1 MFNIFRQLRCCWAEA
16 TGNPLRFAKLLKA
29 LRFLVSLQRNV
40 CTIGCLV
47 FIAPALAQQALITA
61 KPVTTKPKSGI
72 EFASADI
79 RAMQAD
85 DFANPGMLWVARGE
99 KMWNAPAGRS
109 NKSCAA
115 CHQDAASSMKAVA
128 ARYPRIDKPTGKV
141 INIEG
146 RINNCRERNQSAD
159 PLQYESEEL
168 LALTAY
174 VAHQSRGMPVAVEVN
189 AANRPHL
196 ERGRDIY
203 YRRQGQM
210 NLACVHCHEQ
220 NAGRKLLAETI
231 SEGHG
236 NAYPAYRL
244 EWQAAGSLHRRLRAC
259 YYGVRAVMPAFG
271 SEELLDLELY
281 LARRS
286 TGLTVETP
294 GVRR

>member
-1 MFNIFRQLRCCWAEA
+1 MHFLLSSLRNASVIGSMMLA
-16 TGNPLRFAKLLKA
+16 
-29 LRFLVSLQRNV
+29 VSV
-40 CTIGCLV
+40 PG
-47 FIAPALAQQALITA
+47 LAQQ
-61 KPVTTKPKSGI
+61 PVPATKPKSGI

-99 KMWNAPAGRS
+99 KLWNAPAGRN
-109 NKSCAA
+109 NKACAS
-115 CHQDAASSMKAVA
+115 CHQEAASSMKGVA
-128 ARYPRIDKPTGKV
+128 ARYPRVDAATGKV

-146 RINNCRERNQSAD
+146 RINSCRERNQ
-159 PLQYESEEL
+159 
-168 LALTAY
+168 TAY
-174 VAHQSRGMPVAVEVN
+174 VAHQSRGMPVAVTAD
-189 AANRPHL
+189 AANRPQL

-203 YRRQGQM
+203 YRRQGQI
-210 NLACVHCHEQ
+210 NLACVNCHEQ

-244 EWQAAGSLHRRLRAC
+244 EWQATGSLHRRLRAC

-271 SEELLDLELY
+271 SDELLDLELY
-281 LARRS
+281 LARRA

>member
-1 MFNIFRQLRCCWAEA
+1 MNLLPPIVLMFAA
-16 TGNPLRFAKLLKA
+16 TLGGGVFA
-29 LRFLVSLQRNV
+29 VEPQR
-40 CTIGCLV
+40 L
-47 FIAPALAQQALITA
+47 PA
-61 KPVTTKPKSGI
+61 PKSGI
-72 EFASADI
+72 AYAGADI

-99 KMWNAPAGRS
+99 KLWKTPAGLS

-115 CHQDAASSMKAVA
+115 CHQDASSSMKGIA
-128 ARYPRIDKPTGKV
+128 ARYPRIDAASGKV

-146 RINNCRERNQSAD
+146 RINNCRERNQTAE

-174 VAHQSRGMPVAVEVN
+174 VAQQSRGMPVAVVAD

-196 ERGRDIY
+196 DRGRDIY

-210 NLACVHCHEQ
+210 NLACTHCHEQ
-220 NAGRKLLAETI
+220 NAGRKLLADTI

-244 EWQAAGSLHRRLRAC
+244 EWQAIGSLHRRLRAC
-259 YYGVRAVMPAFG
+259 YYGVRTVMPAFG
-271 SEELLDLELY
+271 SDELLDLELY
-281 LARRS
+281 LARRA

>member
-1 MFNIFRQLRCCWAEA
+1 MTRRFPPGSLIALPTLLLIPLLTMYCAAA
-16 TGNPLRFAKLLKA
+16 TA
-29 LRFLVSLQRNV
+29 
-40 CTIGCLV
+40 
-47 FIAPALAQQALITA
+47 AQ
-61 KPVTTKPKSGI
+61 PPRSGI
-72 EFASADI
+72 SYAGADV
-79 RAMQAD
+79 RALQVD

-99 KMWNAPAGRS
+99 KLWNTAAGRS

-115 CHQDAASSMKAVA
+115 CHQDAASSMKGVA
-128 ARYPRIDKPTGKV
+128 TRYPRIDVASGKLV
-141 INIEG
+141 NIEG
-146 RINNCRERNQSAD
+146 RINRCRERNQSAD

-174 VAHQSRGMPVAVEVN
+174 VAHQSRGMPVAVVVD

-196 ERGRDIY
+196 ERGRDTY

-210 NLACVHCHEQ
+210 NLACVNCHEQ

-244 EWQAAGSLHRRLRAC
+244 EWQATGSLHRRLRAC

-271 SEELLDLELY
+271 SDELLDLELY
-281 LARRS
+281 LARRAA
-286 TGLTVETP
+286 GLTVETP

>member
-1 MFNIFRQLRCCWAEA
+1 MFNIFRRQWHCWAEA
-16 TGNPLRFAKLLKA
+16 TGNPLRFAKLLKRM
-29 LRFLVSLQRNV
+29 RFLLSPLRNV
-40 CTIGCLV
+40 CVIGYVMLTV
-47 FIAPALAQQALITA
+47 PALAQQA
-61 KPVTTKPKSGI
+61 VTTAKPKSGI

-99 KMWNAPAGRS
+99 KMWNAPAGRN

-115 CHQDAASSMKAVA
+115 CHQDASSSMKGAA
-128 ARYPRIDKPTGKV
+128 ARYPRIDTATGKV

-146 RINNCRERNQSAD
+146 RINACRERNQAAD

-174 VAHQSRGMPVAVEVN
+174 VAHQSRGMPVAVVAD

-210 NLACVHCHEQ
+210 NLACTHCHEQ
-220 NAGRKLLAETI
+220 NAGRKLLAETL

-244 EWQAAGSLHRRLRAC
+244 EWQATGSLHRRLRAC

-271 SEELLDLELY
+271 SDELLDLELY
-281 LARRS
+281 LAKRS
-286 TGLTVETP
+286 TGLMVETP

>member
-1 MFNIFRQLRCCWAEA
+1 MRRVV
-16 TGNPLRFAKLLKA
+16 KLLKW
-29 LRFLVSLQRNV
+29 LCFLLSPRCNACIMV
-40 CTIGCLV
+40 CAVLGT
-47 FIAPALAQQALITA
+47 PAFAQQAVT
-61 KPVTTKPKSGI
+61 TTKPRSGI

-79 RAMQAD
+79 RAMQLD

-99 KMWNAPAGRS
+99 KLWNAPAGRS
-109 NKSCAA
+109 DKSCAA
-115 CHQDAASSMKAVA
+115 CHQDAASSMKGVA
-128 ARYPRIDKPTGKV
+128 ARYPRIDAARGKLV
-141 INIEG
+141 NIEG
-146 RINNCRERNQSAD
+146 RIQRCRERNQNAD

-168 LALTAY
+168 LALTSY
-174 VAHQSRGMPVAVEVN
+174 VAYQSRGMPVAVAAD

-210 NLACVHCHEQ
+210 NLACVHCHGQ

-244 EWQAAGSLHRRLRAC
+244 EWQSTGSLHRRLRAC
-259 YYGVRAVMPAFG
+259 YYGVRAEMPAFG
-271 SEELLDLELY
+271 SDELLDLELY
-281 LARRS
+281 LARRA

>member
-1 MFNIFRQLRCCWAEA
+1 MACLI
-16 TGNPLRFAKLLKA
+16 GYVA
-29 LRFLVSLQRNV
+29 LTL
-40 CTIGCLV
+40 
-47 FIAPALAQQALITA
+47 PALAQQAAT
-61 KPVTTKPKSGI
+61 TTKPKSGI

-79 RAMQAD
+79 RAMQSD

-99 KMWNAPAGRS
+99 KMWNAPTGRS
-109 NKSCAA
+109 NKSCAT
-115 CHQDAASSMKAVA
+115 CHQEAASSMKGVA
-128 ARYPRIDKPTGKV
+128 TRYPRIDIATGKL

-146 RINNCRERNQSAD
+146 RVNACHERHQDASS
-159 PLQYESEEL
+159 LQYESEEL

-174 VAHQSRGMPVAVEVN
+174 VAHQSRGMPVAVV
-189 AANRPHL
+189 ADADNRPHL
-196 ERGRDIY
+196 ERGREIY

-210 NLACVHCHEQ
+210 NLACTHCHEQ

-244 EWQAAGSLHRRLRAC
+244 EWQATGSLHRRLRAC

-271 SEELLDLELY
+271 SDELLDLELY
-281 LARRS
+281 LARRAI
-286 TGLTVETP
+286 GLTVETP

>member
-1 MFNIFRQLRCCWAEA
+1 M
-16 TGNPLRFAKLLKA
+16 
-29 LRFLVSLQRNV
+29 RFLLSPWRNAGV
-40 CTIGCLV
+40 ICCVVLS
-47 FIAPALAQQALITA
+47 APALAQQAITTA
-61 KPVTTKPKSGI
+61 KPKSGI

-99 KMWNAPAGRS
+99 KMWSALAGRS

-115 CHQDAASSMKAVA
+115 CHQDAASSMKGVS
-128 ARYPRIDKPTGKV
+128 ARYPRIDTTTGKV

-146 RINNCRERNQSAD
+146 RINTCRERNQTAD

-174 VAHQSRGMPVAVEVN
+174 VAHQSRGMPVAVAAD

-196 ERGRDIY
+196 DRGREIY

-210 NLACVHCHEQ
+210 NLACVNCHEQ

-244 EWQAAGSLHRRLRAC
+244 EWQATGSLHRRLRAC
-259 YYGVRAVMPAFG
+259 YYGVRAEMPAFG
-271 SEELLDLELY
+271 SDELLDLELY
-281 LARRS
+281 LARRA
-286 TGLTVETP
+286 TGLNVETP

>member
-1 MFNIFRQLRCCWAEA
+1 M
-16 TGNPLRFAKLLKA
+16 
-29 LRFLVSLQRNV
+29 
-40 CTIGCLV
+40 
-47 FIAPALAQQALITA
+47 LAGAADKNL
-61 KPVTTKPKSGI
+61 PRSGSS
-72 EFASADI
+72 FASADI

-99 KMWNAPAGRS
+99 KLWNAPAGRN
-109 NKSCAA
+109 NKSCAS
-115 CHQDAASSMKAVA
+115 CHQDAPTTMKGVA
-128 ARYPRIDKPTGKV
+128 ARYPRVDAATGKV

-146 RINNCRERNQSAD
+146 HINACRERNQAAD

-174 VAHQSRGMPVAVEVN
+174 VAHQSRGMAVAVV
-189 AANRPHL
+189 ADASNRPQL

-203 YRRQGQM
+203 YRRQGQI
-210 NLACVHCHEQ
+210 NLACVNCHEH

-244 EWQAAGSLHRRLRAC
+244 EWQAVGSLHRRLRAC

-271 SEELLDLELY
+271 SDELLDLELY
-281 LARRS
+281 LARRAG
-286 TGLTVETP
+286 GLSVETP
-294 GVRR
+294 GIRR

>member
-1 MFNIFRQLRCCWAEA
+1 MCF
-16 TGNPLRFAKLLKA
+16 LLSP
-29 LRFLVSLQRNV
+29 RRNV
-40 CTIGCLV
+40 RVIGCVLAAV
-47 FIAPALAQQALITA
+47 VLAVPAFAQQ
-61 KPVTTKPKSGI
+61 PRSGI

-85 DFANPGMLWVARGE
+85 DFANPGMLWVTRGE
-99 KMWNAPAGRS
+99 KLWNAPAGRS

-115 CHQDAASSMKAVA
+115 CHQDAVSSMKGVA
-128 ARYPRIDKPTGKV
+128 ARYPRIDTATGKV
-141 INIEG
+141 TNLEG
-146 RINNCRERNQSAD
+146 RVNTCREQNQTAQ

-174 VAHQSRGMPVAVEVN
+174 VAHQSRGMPVAVT
-189 AANRPHL
+189 ADAGNRLPL
-196 ERGRDIY
+196 ERGREIY
-203 YRRQGQM
+203 HRRQGQM
-210 NLACVHCHEQ
+210 NLACVNCHEQ

-244 EWQAAGSLHRRLRAC
+244 EWQAAGSLQRRLRAC

-271 SEELLDLELY
+271 SDELLDLELY
-281 LARRS
+281 LARRAA
-286 TGLTVETP
+286 GLTVETP

>member
-1 MFNIFRQLRCCWAEA
+1 MFSIFRQRRRCWAEA
-16 TGNPLRFAKLLKA
+16 TGNALRCAKLLKRM
-29 LRFLVSLQRNV
+29 RFLVSLQRYV
-40 CTIGCLV
+40 CAICCLV
-47 FIAPALAQQALITA
+47 SITPALAQQA
-61 KPVTTKPKSGI
+61 VTMTKPKSGI
-72 EFASADI
+72 EFAGADI

-99 KMWNAPAGRS
+99 KMWSTPAGRS
-109 NKSCAA
+109 NKSCAT
-115 CHQDAASSMKAVA
+115 CHQDAASSMKGIA
-128 ARYPRIDKPTGKV
+128 ARYPRIDTVMGKLV
-141 INIEG
+141 NIEG
-146 RINNCRERNQSAD
+146 RINRCRERNQNAD

-174 VAHQSRGMPVAVEVN
+174 VAHQSRGMPLAVMAD

-236 NAYPAYRL
+236 NGYPAYRL

-271 SEELLDLELY
+271 SDELLDLELY
-281 LARRS
+281 LARRA

>member
-1 MFNIFRQLRCCWAEA
+1 MNFLPPIVLMFAATLGGGVFAAEA
-16 TGNPLRFAKLLKA
+16 
-29 LRFLVSLQRNV
+29 QR
-40 CTIGCLV
+40 L
-47 FIAPALAQQALITA
+47 PA
-61 KPVTTKPKSGI
+61 PKSGI
-72 EFASADI
+72 AYAGADI

-99 KMWNAPAGRS
+99 KLWNTAAGRS

-115 CHQDAASSMKAVA
+115 CHRDAASSMKGIA
-128 ARYPRIDKPTGKV
+128 AGYPRIDVASGKLV
-141 INIEG
+141 NIEG
-146 RINNCRERNQSAD
+146 RINRCRERNQSAD

-174 VAHQSRGMPVAVEVN
+174 VAHQSRGMPLAVTAD

-196 ERGRDIY
+196 ERGREIY

-210 NLACVHCHEQ
+210 NLACVNCHEQ

-244 EWQAAGSLHRRLRAC
+244 EWQATGSLHRRLRAC
-259 YYGVRAVMPAFG
+259 YYGVRAVMPAYG
-271 SEELLDLELY
+271 SDELLDLELY
-281 LARRS
+281 LARRAA
-286 TGLTVETP
+286 GLTVETP

>member
-1 MFNIFRQLRCCWAEA
+1 MFSIFRQRCSYWAEA
-16 TGNPLRFAKLLKA
+16 TGNQRLFARLLKRIRFLLPPLR
-29 LRFLVSLQRNV
+29 NV
-40 CTIGCLV
+40 GAICCVV
-47 FIAPALAQQALITA
+47 FIAPALAQQAIT
-61 KPVTTKPKSGI
+61 TTKPKSGI
-72 EFASADI
+72 EFAGADI

-99 KMWNAPAGRS
+99 KLWSTPAGRN
-109 NKSCAA
+109 NKACAS
-115 CHQDAASSMKAVA
+115 CHQEAASSMKGVA
-128 ARYPRIDKPTGKV
+128 ARYPRIDTATGKV

-146 RINNCRERNQSAD
+146 RINTCRERNQAAD
-159 PLQYESEEL
+159 RLQYESEDL

-174 VAHQSRGMPVAVEVN
+174 VAHQSRGMPVAVVAD

-196 ERGRDIY
+196 ERGHEIY
-203 YRRQGQM
+203 SRRQGQM
-210 NLACVHCHEQ
+210 NLACVNCHEQ

-244 EWQAAGSLHRRLRAC
+244 EWQATGSLHRRLRAC
-259 YYGVRAVMPAFG
+259 YYGVRAAMPAFG
-271 SEELLDLELY
+271 SDELLDLELY
-281 LARRS
+281 LARRA